1 MVNRTL
7 ALPILPRGPRTFF
20 DQPLSKETMESEGPI
35 IPLRL
40 ADERA
45 KVWCLGS
52 LYRHQSVDMVL
63 LEMTK

>member
-1 MVNRTL
+1 
-7 ALPILPRGPRTFF
+7 
-20 DQPLSKETMESEGPI
+20 MESEGPI